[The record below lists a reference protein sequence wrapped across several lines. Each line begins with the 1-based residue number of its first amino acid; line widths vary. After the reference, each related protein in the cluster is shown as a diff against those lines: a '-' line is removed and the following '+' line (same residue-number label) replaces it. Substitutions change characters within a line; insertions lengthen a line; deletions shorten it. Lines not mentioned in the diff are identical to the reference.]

1 MSLLQLLASDNYIPV
16 NKTFIKSFGLAE
28 AVLLGELCSE
38 YTYWENEDKL
48 VDDMFYCSAAKLED
62 RTGLSQYQ
70 QRSAIQSLKNAGIL
84 ETSLKGC
91 PATKYFKINSDKLF
105 NFLTTSSKKTAQLD
119 VKKLQ
124 PSNNINI
131 KKENKKDIISKD
143 IISVQKPEFEFG
155 KPKEKKLSLYHKC
168 VAHVNDF
175 TREDPDSRVR
185 NLLLD
190 FLNSLVD
197 MGKLRGEKQ
206 FVGILNKLKEY
217 GDTEDKKI
225 LIIKTSIEH
234 GWASFYEYKE
244 APKGY
249 NKPKAA
255 SDIGKHAKR
264 LTDEQKRQSQE
275 DIKNG
280 RAEKF

>member
-1 MSLLQLLASDNYIPV
+1 MSERDFKGVWIPKELWLNKELTLLEKCIFIEIDSLDNEDHCIASNEYFAEFCNCSESKVSKVIRRLQDLNMIEISSFDGRHRKIRV
-16 NKTFIKSFGLAE
+16 IKNARQPG
-28 AVLLGELCSE
+28 LLGEAASE
-38 YTYWENEDKL
+38 NI
-48 VDDMFYCSAAKLED
+48 
-62 RTGLSQYQ
+62 R
-70 QRSAIQSLKNAGIL
+70 
-84 ETSLKGC
+84 
-91 PATKYFKINSDKLF
+91 PINI
-105 NFLTTSSKKTAQLD
+105 N
-119 VKKLQ
+119 
-124 PSNNINI
+124 NNII
-131 KKENKKDIISKD
+131 NKKDIISKD

-264 LTDEQKRQSQE
+264 LTDEQKRQAQE